1 MWDDRPTRNRRGL
14 IAGILLFAVI
24 FALAIL
30 S

>member
-1 MWDDRPTRNRRGL
+1 MWDDRPARSKASI
-14 IAGILLFAVI
+14 IAGIFIFAVI